1 MSIRIVVADDEELV
15 RAGFRMMLD
24 SKPDLD
30 VVGEA
35 ADGAEAV
42 EIARRLQPDVVL
54 MDIRMPGMD
63 GIEATRRISELD
75 TGAPI
80 RVIVL
85 TTFDDD
91 EYVYGSLR
99 AGASGYL
106 LKDTPPAELVRAVHE
121 VVEGRSLL
129 SPSVTRKVIERFAS
143 APGADP
149 VLLERV
155 GRLTER
161 ETDILKLVA
170 QGLSNAEIGRRLF
183 VSEATVK
190 THVSRVLFKLE
201 VRDRVQAVAV
211 AYETGLVHPGSLG
224 S

>member
-75 TGAPI
+75 TGSPI

-99 AGASGYL
+99 AGASGFL

>member
-75 TGAPI
+75 TGSPI

-99 AGASGYL
+99 AGASGFL

-170 QGLSNAEIGRRLF
+170 QGLSNAEIGGRLF

>member
-1 MSIRIVVADDEELV
+1 MA
-15 RAGFRMMLD
+15 
-24 SKPDLD
+24 
-30 VVGEA
+30 
-35 ADGAEAV
+35 
-42 EIARRLQPDVVL
+42 Q
-54 MDIRMPGMD
+54 
-63 GIEATRRISELD
+63 
-75 TGAPI
+75 
-80 RVIVL
+80 
-85 TTFDDD
+85 
-91 EYVYGSLR
+91 
-99 AGASGYL
+99 
-106 LKDTPPAELVRAVHE
+106 LVRAVHE

>member
-35 ADGAEAV
+35 ADGAEAL

-75 TGAPI
+75 TGSPI

-99 AGASGYL
+99 AGASGFL

-170 QGLSNAEIGRRLF
+170 QGLSNAEIGGRLF